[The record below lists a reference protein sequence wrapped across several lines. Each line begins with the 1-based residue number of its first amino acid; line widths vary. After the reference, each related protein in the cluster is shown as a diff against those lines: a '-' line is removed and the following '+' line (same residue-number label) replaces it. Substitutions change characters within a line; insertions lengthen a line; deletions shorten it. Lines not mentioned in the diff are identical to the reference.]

1 LGNRWNEG
9 AAVGAAANGETAAI
23 GPDLQTVIDAWPT
36 LPEETRAAIL
46 AAVEAEGAGPKAA
59 GPFQPS
65 SLPEGK
71 ANTQTPQLTDIMTSK
86 PGKKGNL
93 R

>member
-1 LGNRWNEG
+1 
-9 AAVGAAANGETAAI
+9 
-23 GPDLQTVIDAWPT
+23 VIDAWPT

-46 AAVEAEGAGPKAA
+46 AAVEAEGAGPEAA

-65 SLPEGK
+65 SLPEGPLT
-71 ANTQTPQLTDIMTSK
+71 TQKDQLTDIVTSK
-86 PGKKGNL
+86 PGKKGKM